1 MLKGNITHPVLWTWI
16 VLSMFKSNL
25 IEKKTGVLRQSSSYT
40 EYETCRYVLDHRIS
54 CPGIAK

>member
-25 IEKKTGVLRQSSSYT
+25 IEKKLVF
-40 EYETCRYVLDHRIS
+40 
-54 CPGIAK
+54 